1 MKIVQERK
9 QTLQRETEYGARG
22 QSLGREKET
31 DSPSSVWA
39 VRSRCQ
45 QFHGGTQG
53 AQVPDA
59 LAPGTCTV
67 EDSFLRVR
75 GGGGF
80 GMIQVHHIY
89 CALYFLV
96 SITL

>member
-59 LAPGTCTV
+59 FGPRDLYRGRQFS
-67 EDSFLRVR
+67 EGRV
-75 GGGGF
+75 GVVLG
-80 GMIQVHHIY
+80 
-89 CALYFLV
+89 
-96 SITL
+96 